1 MEYAIMKTASKL
13 PDPMQR
19 IEDLREASR
28 NCTDEERADL
38 SRQREALRNELR
50 DQRHREHMAD
60 MERAQAMP
68 EVCNF
73 APLDPAPHRRHHVPE
88 RSESWLT
95 PIAACAALCCIAV
108 LFLLQWFG
116 VLLP

>member
-1 MEYAIMKTASKL
+1 MKTESNL
-13 PDPMQR
+13 PGLMHR
-19 IEDLREASR
+19 IEHLREASR
-28 NCTDEERADL
+28 NCTAEEQEFFR
-38 SRQREALRNELR
+38 RQREALREQLR
-50 DQRHREHMAD
+50 EQRHREHLAD
-60 MERAQAMP
+60 MEQAQSMG
-68 EVCNF
+68 ECNF
-73 APLDPAPHRRHHVPE
+73 AALDPAPHRRHHVPE